1 MSFLGIPELTVVCTE
16 CSLAAWRILVV
27 SLGFCVNFASL
38 WLYDWLSS
46 TGEEE
51 MCEYLTI
58 VPVLPFIL
66 RKRRT
71 WWKSGS
77 RGGNSSVQL
86 FSRVRLSATPWT
98 AAHQASLSI
107 TNSRSPPKP
116 MSIESVMPSDHLILC
131 HPLLL
136 LPSIFPSFRVFFFK
150 WVSSLYHVA
159 KVLELQLQHQSF
171 QWIFRTDL
179 L

>member
-77 RGGNSSVQL
+77 RGGNTLGTAVPCGLSLHTTCTCVNSTFIKPTLNYPNLSVPSV
-86 FSRVRLSATPWT
+86 FSWDFDRY
-98 AAHQASLSI
+98 SL
-107 TNSRSPPKP
+107 
-116 MSIESVMPSDHLILC
+116 IEAIYWAMIGHK
-131 HPLLL
+131 H
-136 LPSIFPSFRVFFFK
+136 PSIYYES
-150 WVSSLYHVA
+150 A
-159 KVLELQLQHQSF
+159 F
-171 QWIFRTDL
+171 QYITT
-179 L
+179 